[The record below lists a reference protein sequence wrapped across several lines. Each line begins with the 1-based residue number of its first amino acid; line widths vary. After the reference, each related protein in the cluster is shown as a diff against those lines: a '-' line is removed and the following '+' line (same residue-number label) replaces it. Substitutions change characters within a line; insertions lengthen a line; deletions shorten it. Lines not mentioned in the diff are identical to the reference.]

1 MALGKSFIYIK
12 NNRGPK
18 DDPCDTPCV
27 FVILVEQFPSMDTNC
42 SLVKFDVSNLS
53 VGPLIP

>member
-1 MALGKSFIYIK
+1 MALGKLFINIK

-18 DDPCDTPCV
+18 DDPCGTLCV
-27 FVILVEQFPSMDTNC
+27 FEILVEQFSSMDTNC
-42 SLVKFDVSNLS
+42 SLVKYDVSNLS